1 LDAISTMNN
10 FYIFGSLQFASV
22 FVMGFPFSVAFM
34 TREKA
39 PHSSGWLL
47 LAPAFGATFYFSA
60 GTILHSFGLRAFAVF
75 WTLIGTSTAA
85 SVAWPWVR
93 RRSPLQIPVAAI
105 WPCLLAAALALVLN
119 SADLKFAGLDYFPL
133 TNGDTFSYLGFIDQI
148 RDTGWIAPRISYPA
162 GYSPLIDHAVF
173 TRAPSVIFSADF
185 AEVLGLET
193 HSAFFLSQRIALPM
207 IVLGASAIA
216 GRLDGRAHL
225 LCASR
230 VVFGNVLL
238 HQILQQF
245 NSCTMGTVIGPAIV
259 ALAIWTVR
267 SERKGDEA
275 VAGHALV
282 GWACGAMAITSTE
295 ASPFYLMAVGVGA
308 LLPIFGI
315 GSSHK

>member
-1 LDAISTMNN
+1 LLQESILQLDGHIAIIYTKCLKSTFGRYSENGAQYPVSLGCACFLISFDEHSRSPAVLQNPICQWRPYRAPKVLDAISTMNN

-60 GTILHSFGLRAFAVF
+60 GTILHSFGLQAFAVF

-85 SVAWPWVR
+85 SVAWLWVR

-193 HSAFFLSQRIALPM
+193 HSAFFRRS
-207 IVLGASAIA
+207 
-216 GRLDGRAHL
+216 
-225 LCASR
+225 ASR
-230 VVFGNVLL
+230 
-238 HQILQQF
+238 
-245 NSCTMGTVIGPAIV
+245 C
-259 ALAIWTVR
+259 R
-267 SERKGDEA
+267 
-275 VAGHALV
+275 
-282 GWACGAMAITSTE
+282 
-295 ASPFYLMAVGVGA
+295 
-308 LLPIFGI
+308 
-315 GSSHK
+315 